1 MVASQVGRVE
11 SSISDIREVVAEL
24 TRVQMCMRQ
33 EQQEQEV
40 VRWKGQ
46 EEVKVFGGAKLKGGG
61 RMF

>member
-33 EQQEQEV
+33 EERE